1 MNFARKKIPRILLVD
16 DDESVIFFHKL
27 LIQKLEITD
36 ELIIK
41 PNGKAAIDYLKK
53 QDTVA
58 LMPSLILL
66 DIDMPIMNGY
76 KFLEEYIKLPHLL
89 QVSKIIIVSTSS
101 QYINDAKIAEFSFVE
116 GRKSKP
122 LKRSE
127 WEYLLAKYGE

>member
-1 MNFARKKIPRILLVD
+1 MQTKKIPSILLVD

-27 LIQKLEITD
+27 LIQKMDITE

-41 PNGKAAIDYLKK
+41 KNGKAAIDYLRD
-53 QDTVA
+53 QNDIA
-58 LMPSLILL
+58 FMPSLILL
-66 DIDMPIMNGY
+66 DIDMPVMNGY
-76 KFLEEYIKLPHLL
+76 EFLAAYTKLPYHL

-101 QYINDAKIAEFSFVE
+101 QYIDDAKIFEFPFIE
-116 GRKSKP
+116 GKKSKP